1 MNTDLFRP
9 WMHRGR
15 ISVQL
20 YLLPLRYLFRNV
32 QRSSRGSAPLT
43 FFCFNVSSKG
53 IAPNCEPLVYNT
65 IMWCAWG
72 HTFLCLP
79 CATWR
84 ISKMW
89 VGRLFFLVLFFV
101 FFLFCFFSKAGWML
115 IKDEFP
121 AGTDYWGWNVQ
132 MQMFVSVCALALLGS
147 SSILLWFL
155 CNVPLFKGDPPIRLV
170 PALLRRP
177 WLVTLI

>member
-1 MNTDLFRP
+1 MFREARGALRRSHFFVSMCRRKGSLRTVSLLCTIQSCDVREDTPFCAYRVRPGEYRKCELGDCFFLF
-9 WMHRGR
+9 
-15 ISVQL
+15 
-20 YLLPLRYLFRNV
+20 YYLF
-32 QRSSRGSAPLT
+32 
-43 FFCFNVSSKG
+43 
-53 IAPNCEPLVYNT
+53 I
-65 IMWCAWG
+65 
-72 HTFLCLP
+72 
-79 CATWR
+79 
-84 ISKMW
+84 
-89 VGRLFFLVLFFV
+89 